1 MSSTLADHLRALTDD
16 GLGELLRLRP
26 DLLVPVPTDV
36 SALAARLQG
45 RASVARVLDGLDQF
59 TLEVLDGLRV
69 VRGSD
74 DRGAETRTS
83 AGKSTSAETTASA
96 GKSTSALDALLAMAT
111 VDPGLVR
118 AAVDRLRDRFLVTGP
133 DSALH
138 LVPAVDELTSPYPA
152 GLGRPADELDP
163 DVAMLVAD
171 PAGLRR
177 TLLSAPPDAR
187 AVLDRLAAG
196 PPVGSVQP
204 GALRALPPAPGTPA
218 ARRSTAARRAQP
230 VGVNA
235 NRPDVAKAVPAVESP
250 VRWLVQH
257 RLLVAISDD
266 TVELPREIG
275 IVLRRETGPLG
286 PLHPHPPVLDVPVR
300 TGADSAGAGQAL
312 DAIRQLEALLQAVAD
327 NPPTVLRSYGLGV
340 RELRRLAKDL
350 GIAEPVA
357 VVLLEVAYAAGLLTH
372 TEPDT
377 RSPDLQWLPTPLFD
391 TWRAGTLAERWTLL
405 ARTWLAMTRAPV
417 MVGQRDDKDKPINAL
432 SHEASRLSAPP
443 IRRAALTVLADLPP
457 GSAVPTE
464 GVLDQLAW
472 QAPRRAGRAGAPSGP
487 RALARAS
494 LTEAAALG
502 VTALDALTSY
512 GRLLLA
518 EADPPDDDPLGIR
531 ADRRRTDPVAQALD
545 RLLPVPVDHVLI
557 QADLTVI
564 VPGPPEPALSSELAL
579 VADTESRGG
588 ATVYRVTP
596 ASVRRALDAGYAA
609 TDVHALFRR
618 RSRTPLPQT
627 LTYLIDDVARRHG
640 GLRVGTAGAYLR
652 GDDESLLAEVFAD
665 RRLSVLSL
673 RRLAPTVLATP
684 LSAARLLDQLR
695 DAGYA
700 PVPEDATGTAVLRRP
715 TAPRGPAR
723 APARGGLIDD
733 FNPPSLTGPRLAGI
747 VEQIRLGDRLARAT
761 RRSPLAQNPVG
772 ADGSPLSSSQAHTQ
786 ALAVLQQAMR
796 EQARVWVGYVDAHG
810 SLASK
815 LVRPVSIGAGYLRA
829 EDDRSETLH
838 TFALHR
844 ITSAVRDE

>member
-1 MSSTLADHLRALTDD
+1 MPSSLADHLRALTDD

-26 DLLVPVPTDV
+26 DLVVPVPTDL

-45 RASVARVLDGLDQF
+45 RASVARVLDSLDQF
-59 TLEVLDGLRV
+59 TLEVIDGLRV

-74 DRGAETRTS
+74 DQDSFDVAP
-83 AGKSTSAETTASA
+83 AGKSTSASLET
-96 GKSTSALDALLAMAT
+96 LLAMAN
-111 VDPGLVR
+111 VDPALVR
-118 AAVDRLRDRFLVTGP
+118 AAVGRLRERFLVTGP

-138 LVPAVDELTSPYPA
+138 LVPAVDELTPPYPA
-152 GLGRPADELDP
+152 GLGRPAAELDP

-171 PAGLRR
+171 AAGLRR
-177 TLLSAPPDAR
+177 TLLSAPPEAR

-204 GALRALPPAPGTPA
+204 GALRELPPGPGGPD
-218 ARRSTAARRAQP
+218 ARRTAAARRAEP
-230 VGVNA
+230 VAVTTNQ
-235 NRPDVAKAVPAVESP
+235 PDVGKGGTVESA

-257 RLLVAISDD
+257 LLLVAVTDD

-275 IVLRRETGPLG
+275 IVLRRETGALG

-300 TGADSAGAGQAL
+300 SGVDSAGAGQAL
-312 DAIRQLEALLQAVAD
+312 DAVRQLEAVLQAVAD
-327 NPPTVLRSYGLGV
+327 SPPTVLRSYGLGV
-340 RELRRLAKDL
+340 RDLRRLAKDV
-350 GIAEPVA
+350 GIAEPVTA
-357 VVLLEVAYAAGLLTH
+357 LLLEVAYAAGLLTH
-372 TEPDT
+372 TEADSRTPE
-377 RSPDLQWLPTPLFD
+377 LQWLPTPAFD
-391 TWRAGTLAERWTLL
+391 TWRAGPLAVRWTLT
-405 ARTWLAMTRAPV
+405 ARTWLAMTRAPI
-417 MVGQRDDKDKPINAL
+417 MVGQRDDKDKPVNAL

-443 IRRAALTVLADLPP
+443 LRRAALTVLAELPV
-457 GSAVPTE
+457 GSAVPPE

-472 QAPRRAGRAGAPSGP
+472 QSPRRAGRVVGAPTGP
-487 RALARAS
+487 RALTRAA
-494 LTEAAALG
+494 LAEAATLG

-518 EADPPDDDPLGIR
+518 EADRADDDPLGIR
-531 ADRRRTDPVAQALD
+531 ADRRGTDAVADALG
-545 RLLPVPVDHVLI
+545 RLLPVPVDHLLI

-564 VPGPPEPALSSELAL
+564 VPGPPEPALSAELAL

-609 TDVHALFRR
+609 TDVHALFHR
-618 RSRTPLPQT
+618 RSRTALPQT

-652 GDDESLLAEVFAD
+652 GDDETLLAEVFAD
-665 RRLSVLSL
+665 RRLSALSL

-684 LSAARLLDQLR
+684 LSAARLLDLLR

-700 PVPEDATGTAVLRRP
+700 PVPEDASGAVVLRRP

-723 APARGGLIDD
+723 IAPRGGLIDD
-733 FNPPSLTGPRLAGI
+733 FNPPTLTGPRLLGI

-761 RRSPLAQNPVG
+761 RRSPLSQNPVG
-772 ADGSPLSSSQAHTQ
+772 PDGAPLSSSQAHTQ

-844 ITSAVRDE
+844 ITSAVRHET